1 MVGAGLVRWMPKSK
15 GEVLRSHVYTLE
27 KAIVLVCAAEP
38 LSFRA
43 KHHYCLQSEVK
54 SGEVVPKAFLS
65 PTGAS
70 GASTPSRPARESPP
84 VHGQDRTVS

>member
-1 MVGAGLVRWMPKSK
+1 MYILWKK
-15 GEVLRSHVYTLE
+15 QLLE
-27 KAIVLVCAAEP
+27 LVCVAE
-38 LSFRA
+38 LSSFRA

-70 GASTPSRPARESPP
+70 GASTPSRPAWETPP